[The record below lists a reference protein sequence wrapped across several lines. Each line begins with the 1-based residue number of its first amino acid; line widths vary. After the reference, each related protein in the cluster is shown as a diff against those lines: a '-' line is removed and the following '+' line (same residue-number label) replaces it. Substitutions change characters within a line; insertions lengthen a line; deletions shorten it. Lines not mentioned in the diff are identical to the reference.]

1 MVIALV
7 GAGGKTT
14 LGNKI
19 AKNLAGTGRRVLFTT
34 TTKIYPPEDNPL
46 YIGAPENIRPSD
58 LFMTAAKELLDN
70 GKLKG
75 YSPEEIA
82 VIANSG
88 LFDDIIVEAD
98 GAARK
103 PVKAPNETE
112 PVYPYAVDLIIG
124 VIGLD
129 CIGRPLNDSNVH
141 RAALFSAIT
150 GASINEPVSFQHI
163 LRLIS
168 HPDGMFR
175 HAPDGVRRVV
185 FLNKCDTIN
194 ETVRRQADDII
205 FQSPYPVLLTGYN
218 TDWFETFIHQSLEG
232 GHHAN

>member
-14 LGNKI
+14 LGNRI
-19 AKNLAGTGRRVLFTT
+19 AKGLAGTGRRVLFTT

-46 YIGAPENIRPSD
+46 YLGAAENIRASG
-58 LFMTAAKELLDN
+58 LFMTAAKEKLDN

-75 YSPEEIA
+75 YSPEELA
-82 VIANSG
+82 VIAGSG
-88 LFDDIIVEAD
+88 LFNDIIVEAD

-103 PVKAPNETE
+103 PIKAPNETE
-112 PVYPYAVDLIIG
+112 PVYPLGADLIIG

-129 CIGRPLNDSNVH
+129 CIGRALNDSNVH
-141 RAALFSAIT
+141 RSALFSEIT
-150 GASINEPVSFQHI
+150 GAYINEPVDFQHI

-168 HPDGMFR
+168 HPEGLFR
-175 HAPDGVRRVV
+175 YAPDGVRRVV

-194 ETVRRQADDII
+194 ETVRQQAEDISSM
-205 FQSPYPVLLTGYN
+205 SPYPVILTGYN
-218 TDWFETFIHQSLEG
+218 TDWFETFSLKFL
-232 GHHAN
+232 